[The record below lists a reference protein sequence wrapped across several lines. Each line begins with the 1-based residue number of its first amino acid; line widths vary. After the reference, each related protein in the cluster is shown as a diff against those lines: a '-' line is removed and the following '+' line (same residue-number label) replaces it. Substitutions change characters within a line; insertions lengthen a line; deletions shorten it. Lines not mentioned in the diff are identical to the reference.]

1 MCGIVGVYYFKPG
14 SRVSVENLKVMTDRM
29 IHRGPDDQGFYCHE
43 HVGLGMR
50 RLSIIDLEG
59 GQQPIFNADRSKV
72 IVFNGEA
79 YNYRENKQLLEEK
92 GVEFSTNSDTE
103 VVLQLF
109 DHLGSDGLQHINGM
123 FGFAVWDITSRIL
136 TIARDRI
143 GIKPLYYYRDGEKL
157 VLASEIKS
165 ILAFPGVACRLDHA
179 ALAHYLKYG
188 FTPENQTLYTRI
200 QKLPP
205 ASYMQVSEAG
215 VRIKTYWKL
224 SYADKHRGS
233 EQEIRRELYTLLKS
247 SVDYRMIA
255 DVPLGAFLSSGI
267 DSSSIVHLMHELG
280 ADPLNT
286 YSIGFGEG
294 YEQFNELA
302 MARKFAK
309 HYGTNHH
316 EITVRPAVSELF
328 NELVI
333 ALDEPLADSSFIM
346 TYLVSKLARQTVTV
360 ILSGVGGDELFG
372 GYRRYLNVRLN
383 NYFQY
388 LPDSLINNLLW
399 PMLARLPED
408 RNHKLLNYFRLLK
421 AYLRTASLPMERQY
435 QSYTTLMG
443 DDLLHEMLIADE
455 QYIDQRH
462 QLFNECD
469 SDDLLDKLLYI
480 DLKTSLCEQLLM
492 LTDKMSM
499 YTSLEARV
507 PYLDHRVVEF
517 CARIPAKF
525 KLKGFKLRHI
535 QKETFREQLPE
546 FVFKQK
552 KKGFGA
558 PVGNWVRSDLK
569 EMMLD
574 YLRPDRLKT
583 QGLFNPQAVGHIVN
597 AHLDMRA
604 DYTDILLGM
613 IAFQIWWQQNN
624 F

>member
-1 MCGIVGVYYFKPG
+1 
-14 SRVSVENLKVMTDRM
+14 
-29 IHRGPDDQGFYCHE
+29 
-43 HVGLGMR
+43 
-50 RLSIIDLEG
+50 
-59 GQQPIFNADRSKV
+59 
-72 IVFNGEA
+72 
-79 YNYRENKQLLEEK
+79 
-92 GVEFSTNSDTE
+92 
-103 VVLQLF
+103 
-109 DHLGSDGLQHINGM
+109 
-123 FGFAVWDITSRIL
+123 VWDITSRIL